1 MIEPQAGVGTL
12 APHEGGPRCHLF
24 EASPPGRFARY
35 RAHVTLRA
43 RVICGF
49 VVAVLG
55 VILASLEIAS
65 VLHATHAADHA
76 VSEKWAPAS
85 TASNQLMAHLV
96 DQETGERGYV
106 ITRDSAFL
114 QPYTEGRQ
122 QTAQDLTRI
131 RSLVGGEPSVASD
144 LTAVADQW
152 QRWLSDVAEPEI
164 AAAKSGDAQRSQ
176 QLVENEAGKTL
187 FDSLRTKV
195 AALQADITLQTAQE
209 QQNESKAIAR
219 LDRAFLA
226 TLVIG
231 GILTVLFLLL
241 VQVWILK
248 PLLALQYQLRR
259 ATAGAFREPI
269 SEVGPPELREVA
281 HDVELMRM
289 RLVRELEQS
298 ENVRQALEQRGPVVL
313 GLSDR
318 LSLSDL
324 SPIAGLRIASALH
337 AAEGVVAGDLL
348 DVVPVDS
355 RRVAVVIA
363 DVSGHGAVAGLEA
376 VTLKHVI
383 GTALRLGLDP
393 AQALQVA
400 ADQARLDERFAT
412 CAIVVID
419 IGTGDLSYANAGHLP
434 PLIVPA
440 MTGGRTTLVPDQLA
454 RLEPTGPLLSV
465 LARGWDVG
473 TAHLQ
478 PGEVLLLV
486 TDGLL
491 EARSA
496 AGDEFGIEG
505 VCKALSQATI
515 RDVDTA
521 VTALTAAAHAY
532 AANYSRD
539 DVTVLA
545 LMRDLSTAP
554 QNTSDVAKGVGLQ
567 VHQRIDL
574 DRPLDRPG
582 KN

>member
-1 MIEPQAGVGTL
+1 
-12 APHEGGPRCHLF
+12 
-24 EASPPGRFARY
+24 
-35 RAHVTLRA
+35 
-43 RVICGF
+43 
-49 VVAVLG
+49 
-55 VILASLEIAS
+55 
-65 VLHATHAADHA
+65 
-76 VSEKWAPAS
+76 
-85 TASNQLMAHLV
+85 
-96 DQETGERGYV
+96 
-106 ITRDSAFL
+106 
-114 QPYTEGRQ
+114 
-122 QTAQDLTRI
+122 
-131 RSLVGGEPSVASD
+131 
-144 LTAVADQW
+144 
-152 QRWLSDVAEPEI
+152 
-164 AAAKSGDAQRSQ
+164 
-176 QLVENEAGKTL
+176 
-187 FDSLRTKV
+187 
-195 AALQADITLQTAQE
+195 
-209 QQNESKAIAR
+209 
-219 LDRAFLA
+219 
-226 TLVIG
+226 
-231 GILTVLFLLL
+231 
-241 VQVWILK
+241 
-248 PLLALQYQLRR
+248 
-259 ATAGAFREPI
+259 
-269 SEVGPPELREVA
+269 LREVA

-521 VTALTAAAHAY
+521 VTALTAAANAY